1 MADNSMQTD
10 ILPSPSVDTVARRD
24 APTAPIMAALL
35 LVMLLSAL
43 DQTIVSTA
51 LPTIV
56 GELGG
61 LDRLSWVVTAYLLS
75 STVVLP
81 LYGKLGDLYGRKI
94 VLQVAIALFLAG
106 SALCGIAQDMTQLI
120 ALRALQGL
128 GGGGLMVVTMA
139 AIGDLVPPDRRA
151 RYQGMFGGVYGLAT
165 IVGPLLGGFLVEHL
179 SWRWIFTI
187 NLPLG
192 FLALAVIGIAFRPH
206 TAHVKHRID
215 YLGAAFLATALTCVI
230 LFTSEGGSL
239 LPWSSPQLWMTLVLG
254 LVAIG
259 GFVYE
264 ERLAAEPIM
273 PLELFRHRTFVLCC
287 AIGFVV
293 GVALFGSVTF
303 IPLYLQVVKGS
314 TPSQAGMQLLPMM
327 GGMLAMSVASGRLI
341 ARLGSYRAFPI
352 AGTLIGGVAMV
363 LLSTLSLDTPLH
375 TMYAYM
381 ALLGIGLGMV
391 MPVLTLAAQNTVE
404 FRHMGVATSGATL
417 FRSIGGSIGVA
428 AFGALFSHGL
438 RTRLI
443 DALPA
448 GTELPA
454 ALGPGTLGELP
465 ETVRSAYLHAFA
477 GSLHV
482 VYLAAATVIAIAF
495 VLAWFVEDA
504 PLRTRG

>member
-1 MADNSMQTD
+1 METNT
-10 ILPSPSVDTVARRD
+10 LVAVPPTAAAGRD
-24 APTAPIMAALL
+24 APSGPIVAALL

-81 LYGKLGDLYGRKI
+81 LYGKLGDLYGRKV
-94 VLQVAIALFLAG
+94 VLQAAIALFLAG
-106 SALCGIAQDMTQLI
+106 SALCGIAQDMPQLI
-120 ALRALQGL
+120 VLRALQGL

-139 AIGDLVPPDRRA
+139 AIGDLAPPDRRA

-192 FLALAVIGIAFRPH
+192 ALALAVIGVAFRPQ
-206 TAHVKHRID
+206 AAPVKHRID
-215 YLGAAFLATALTCVI
+215 YMGAAFLATALTCVI

-239 LPWSSPQLWMTLVLG
+239 LPWSSPQLWLTLVLG
-254 LVAIG
+254 AVAIG

-273 PLELFRHRTFVLCC
+273 PLALFRQRTFVLMSL
-287 AIGFVV
+287 IGFVV
-293 GVALFGSVTF
+293 GIALFGSVTF

-314 TPSQAGMQLLPMM
+314 TPSQAGLQLLPMM
-327 GGMLAMSVASGRLI
+327 GGMLTMSVASGRLI
-341 ARLGSYRAFPI
+341 ARLGTYRPFPI
-352 AGTLIGGVAMV
+352 AGTLIGGVAMA
-363 LLSTLSLDTPLH
+363 LLSTLSLDTSLH
-375 TMYAYM
+375 TIYAYM

-391 MPVLTLAAQNTVE
+391 MPVLTLAVQNAVE

-417 FRSIGGSIGVA
+417 FRSIGGSLGVA

-438 RTRLI
+438 QSRLEQ
-443 DALPA
+443 ALPA
-448 GTELPA
+448 NVTLPA
-454 ALGPGTLGELP
+454 ALGPTAVQQLP
-465 ETVRSAYLHAFA
+465 AAVRDAYLHAFA
-477 GSLHV
+477 GSLHG
-482 VYLAAATVIAIAF
+482 VYLAATGVIAIAF
-495 VLAWFVEDA
+495 VLAWFVERA
-504 PLRTRG
+504 PLRTRR